1 MSDHTPRPTGDDR
14 ATGRGILL
22 QIPIRLL
29 FTALAS
35 STLQGRLHY
44 TTADPYA
51 VTVDVM
57 RGTKTVATWVV
68 ARDLLDEG
76 TRQPSG
82 EGDFRV
88 WPSWA
93 PKGAGR
99 SLFFSLDRP
108 AGHATFEA
116 NLPVIRQ
123 WLDSTFEMV
132 PAGSEG
138 DLLDW
143 DALEAGLLGSG

>member
-1 MSDHTPRPTGDDR
+1 MTP
-14 ATGRGILL
+14 
-22 QIPIRLL
+22 
-29 FTALAS
+29 

-57 RGTKTVATWVV
+57 MGTEIVATWVV
-68 ARDLLDEG
+68 ARDLLDAG
-76 TRQPSG
+76 THRPSG

-88 WPSWA
+88 WPSWS
-93 PKGAGR
+93 PKGPNR

-108 AGHATFEA
+108 AGHATFET

-138 DLLDW
+138 ELLDW
-143 DALEAGLLGSG
+143 DALEADLLGSG